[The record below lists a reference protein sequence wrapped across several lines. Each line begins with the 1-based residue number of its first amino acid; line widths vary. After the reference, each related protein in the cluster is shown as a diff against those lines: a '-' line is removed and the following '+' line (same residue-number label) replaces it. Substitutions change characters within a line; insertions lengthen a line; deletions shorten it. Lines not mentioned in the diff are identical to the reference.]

1 MSDFID
7 TDNLFQQVVSLPAQ
21 NQLEYLKAQL
31 AQIHDP
37 TQRKTVETLVCLAFA
52 LGRSSTSQNQIVIL
66 IHGIRTNGAWQE
78 RVAQELSQMTNIKVF
93 PVGYGYFD
101 ALRFWFPF
109 YFRKKPIE
117 RVLRE
122 IRGIVALDRNANIAV
137 VAHSFGT
144 YIVSRILAEQPDVI
158 INRLLLCGSIIDD
171 EYRWDLVPKVPPSVL
186 NDVGTEDF
194 WPVAA
199 KVSTWGFG
207 SSGTFGFKTY
217 SVQDR
222 FHKLGHSDFFSLN
235 HIRQYWLPYILSG
248 QIIKSS
254 WGAERPPASTA
265 VSVLTVAPVKTL
277 ASIIVASIVYG
288 GFVAYQ
294 YIFK

>member
-1 MSDFID
+1 MSDFIN
-7 TDNLFQQVVSLPAQ
+7 TDNLLNQVLSLPAQ
-21 NQLEYLKAQL
+21 SQLEYLKAQL
-31 AQIHDP
+31 ALINDP
-37 TQRKTVETLVCLAFA
+37 FEREKVETLVVLAFT
-52 LGRSSTSQNQIVIL
+52 LGQSNTSQNQIVIL
-66 IHGIRTNGAWQE
+66 IHGIRTNAAWQE
-78 RVAQELSQMTNIKVF
+78 RVAQELSQTSNIKVF

-101 ALRFWFPF
+101 AIRFWFPF
-109 YFRKKPIE
+109 YFRNKPIE

-122 IRGIVALDRNANIAV
+122 IRGIVAANRTAKIAV

-144 YIVSRILAEQPDVI
+144 YIVSRILAEQPDII
-158 INRLLLCGSIIDD
+158 INRLLLCGSIIND
-171 EYRWDLVPKVPPSVL
+171 EYRWDLLPKIPPSVL
-186 NDVGTEDF
+186 NDVGTDDL

-217 SVQDR
+217 NVQDR

-248 QIIKSS
+248 QIVKSS

-265 VSVLTVAPVKTL
+265 VSVLSIAPVKTL
-277 ASIIVASIVYG
+277 ASIIVAAIGYG
-288 GFVAYQ
+288 GFILYRFA
-294 YIFK
+294 FN

>member
-1 MSDFID
+1 MSHQID
-7 TDNLFQQVVSLPAQ
+7 TDSLLKQVASLPAQ
-21 NQLEYLKAQL
+21 NQLDYLKFQL

-37 TQRKTVETLVCLAFA
+37 VQREKVETLVMLAFA
-52 LGRSSTSQNQIVIL
+52 LGRNDTSQSQIVIL

-78 RVAQELSQMTNIKVF
+78 RVAQELSQINSIKVI

-122 IRGIVALDRNANIAV
+122 IRGITAQDRNARVAV

-144 YIVSRILAEQPDVI
+144 YIISRILAEQPDVI

-171 EYRWDLVPKVPPSVL
+171 EYRWDLIPKRPPSVL
-186 NDVGTEDF
+186 NDVGTEDI

-217 SVQDR
+217 TVQDR

-235 HIRQYWLPYILSG
+235 HIRQYWIPYILSG
-248 QIIKSS
+248 QIVKSS

-265 VSVLTVAPVKTL
+265 VSILTVAPVKII
-277 ASIIVASIVYG
+277 ASIIVAFVSYGSFMVYRY
-288 GFVAYQ
+288 F
-294 YIFK
+294 FT